1 MMTFSVFFFRVFL
14 ILMILMVLS
23 ADVVNTDLTIVSEN
37 RISNTSHNKT
47 IEKQLT
53 IPEQK
58 MNEMTNN
65 ENDGGGFMG
74 FLRRNLV
81 GSNCVLISR
90 GVATPYYKCIGCDI
104 ELAIQCVN
112 DMRTNASF
120 NVPPGCLFSFNQE
133 LYSQGGGHDDD
144 GHSPTTKRPRTYHIN
159 PCCPS
164 LITMNTGVKNLQ
176 YIGKQ
181 RCLYQS

>member
-1 MMTFSVFFFRVFL
+1 MDFRFL
-14 ILMILMVLS
+14 LVLMVL
-23 ADVVNTDLTIVSEN
+23 VVMPSSLANSELAILN
-37 RISNTSHNKT
+37 ETRTSNTSHYP
-47 IEKQLT
+47 ILEKRSLI
-53 IPEQK
+53 IPEQTI
-58 MNEMTNN
+58 NEMTNGDN
-65 ENDGGGFMG
+65 DDGGVMG

-90 GVATPYYKCIGCDI
+90 GVATPYYTCIGCDI

-120 NVPPGCLFSFNQE
+120 NVPPGCQFSHNQE
-133 LYSQGGGHDDD
+133 FYSQGGGHDDD
-144 GHSPTTKRPRTYHIN
+144 ATSKTRTYHIN

-176 YIGKQ
+176 YIGK
-181 RCLYQS
+181 